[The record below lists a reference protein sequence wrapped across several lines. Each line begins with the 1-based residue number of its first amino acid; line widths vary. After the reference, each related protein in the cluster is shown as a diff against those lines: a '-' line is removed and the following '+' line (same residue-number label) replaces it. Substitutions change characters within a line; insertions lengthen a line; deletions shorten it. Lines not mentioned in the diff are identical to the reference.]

1 MAQTTPTR
9 IALTLTASLILG
21 VGGCVVSQ
29 PPSYGWH
36 GHEQIAAVYVG
47 KTLQSELPVN
57 IPPQS
62 VRAAAERV
70 LTSRGYTITTTE
82 ATNDRARV
90 VGRPSDSRL
99 FRRVIIGSSL
109 SANGTR
115 VGVKID
121 PGGNETTARDIL
133 ESMLTL
139 LGH

>member
-9 IALTLTASLILG
+9 IVLTLAASLVLG

-36 GHEQIAAVYVG
+36 GREQIAAVYVG
-47 KTLQSELPVN
+47 KTLQSELPVS

-70 LTSRGYTITTTE
+70 LANRGYTITTSE
-82 ATNDRARV
+82 ATNDRTRV
-90 VGRPSDSRL
+90 VGRPSDARL

-109 SANGTR
+109 SPSGTR

-121 PGGNETTARDIL
+121 PGGNETTSRDIL

>member
-1 MAQTTPTR
+1 MAQATPTR
-9 IALTLTASLILG
+9 IVLILAAPLVLG
-21 VGGCVVSQ
+21 IGGCVVSQ

-36 GHEQIAAVYVG
+36 GREQIAAVYVG
-47 KTLQSELPVN
+47 KTLQSVLPES

-70 LTSRGYTITTTE
+70 LTARGYTITTTE
-82 ATNDRARV
+82 ATNDRALV

-99 FRRVIIGSSL
+99 FRRVTIGSSL
-109 SANGTR
+109 SPNGTR

-121 PGGNETTARDIL
+121 PGGNETTARDLL